1 MYRTNYFNS
10 GNFFIMEFG
19 DTEANICE
27 VSAGAYAGNLI
38 LGFEGADQHVHKPV
52 VILIWDVDPKQSIDG
67 LHSGAGT
74 EDDRIGN
81 VKFTEEI
88 FPCGK

>member
-38 LGFEGADQHVHKPV
+38 FGF
-52 VILIWDVDPKQSIDG
+52 
-67 LHSGAGT
+67 
-74 EDDRIGN
+74 
-81 VKFTEEI
+81 
-88 FPCGK
+88 